1 MQIGISTFPTNYS
14 IPPTALGRALESRGF
29 DSLWVV
35 EHTHI
40 PASRKTP
47 YPPGGD
53 LPSIYWESYE
63 PFTYLA
69 QVAAVT
75 ERLKIGTGICL
86 VPEHHPIALAK
97 RVASLDALSNG
108 RFLFGVGAGW
118 NREELENHGVR
129 FEDRWAV
136 LREHVLAMKAM
147 WTQKDAS
154 FHGKFVDFDP
164 VWVEPKP
171 ARKPHPPIF
180 IGAQSHWAIRR
191 VVEYADGW
199 FPMALPGF
207 AEQMQQLDRECA
219 RVGRNRAEIDVSALA
234 APADEAALAQLAEL
248 GVDRVVL
255 SLPTLGETDT
265 LRFLDDIS
273 KVVTWAQRIQSK
285 R

>member
-1 MQIGISTFPTNYS
+1 MKIGVTTFPTPYS
-14 IPPTALGRALESRGF
+14 IKPTVLGRALEERGF

-47 YPPGGD
+47 YPVGGD

-75 ERLKIGTGICL
+75 QQLKIGTGICL

-97 RVASLDALSNG
+97 RVASLDALSDG

-118 NREELENHGVR
+118 NREELENHGIR
-129 FEDRWAV
+129 YEDRWAV

-147 WTQKDAS
+147 WTQKDAAY
-154 FHGKFVDFDP
+154 HGKFVDFDP

-171 ARKPHPPIF
+171 ISMPHPPVF
-180 IGAQSHWAIRR
+180 IGASSRWAVRR

-199 FPMALPGF
+199 FPVVMPDFPERL
-207 AEQMQQLDRECA
+207 QQLERDCA
-219 RVGRNRAEIDVSALA
+219 AAGRDRAEIDVTAVTMPADRSALA
-234 APADEAALAQLAEL
+234 RLVEL
-248 GVDRVVL
+248 GVNRVVL
-255 SLPTLGETDT
+255 VLPTLPEADS
-265 LRFLDDIS
+265 LRWIDDNA
-273 KVVTWAQRIQSK
+273 KVVGW
-285 R
+285 